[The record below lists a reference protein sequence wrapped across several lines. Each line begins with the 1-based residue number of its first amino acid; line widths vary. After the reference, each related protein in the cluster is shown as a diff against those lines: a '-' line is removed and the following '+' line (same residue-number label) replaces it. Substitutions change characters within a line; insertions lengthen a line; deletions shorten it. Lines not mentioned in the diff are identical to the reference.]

1 MVCLHH
7 TSLILLLFRFK
18 QCIHPSHTSHQT
30 HVSHINLDASGVH
43 PIDKGTQTSVCMD
56 MRPKPFMDA
65 SFPKKKTH
73 PISHKVM
80 LLSAVLSLA
89 QKQKISG
96 EVEST
101 LLYYVS
107 LIPCFTTHSYVH

>member
-1 MVCLHH
+1 M
-7 TSLILLLFRFK
+7 LLFSSF
-18 QCIHPSHTSHQT
+18 T
-30 HVSHINLDASGVH
+30 HEADSTIGVQAN
-43 PIDKGTQTSVCMD
+43 DKGTQTNNVCMD
-56 MRPKPFMDA
+56 IRSRPIMDS
-65 SFPKKKTH
+65 SFPKKKRH
-73 PISHKVM
+73 PISHKIM

-107 LIPCFTTHSYVH
+107 LNAMLRRTIPHSLHKHSYSHLQISLLC